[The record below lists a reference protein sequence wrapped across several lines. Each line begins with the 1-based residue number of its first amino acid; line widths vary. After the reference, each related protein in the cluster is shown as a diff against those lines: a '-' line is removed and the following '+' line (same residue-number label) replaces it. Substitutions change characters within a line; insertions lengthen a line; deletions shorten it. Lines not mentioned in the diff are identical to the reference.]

1 MIAASTVCKMHAA
14 GTDFFR
20 SSLIGGAG
28 WVR

>member
-20 SSLIGGAG
+20 SSGIVVVLDG
-28 WVR
+28 